1 MQIIRLKHLEKLRYV
16 YLQYNC
22 EGKMCTI
29 DFLDNPDYKNLE
41 VLVVKNGNLNYSYLN
56 GG

>member
-1 MQIIRLKHLEKLRYV
+1 
-16 YLQYNC
+16 
-22 EGKMCTI
+22 MCTI